1 MTSSLKKRNPPAY
14 QEYASDWL
22 ANRNWRLMSLGERG
36 LLDTLRKECWVNRSI
51 PSNVVEIVKIFN
63 LQEDEV
69 SKCLTPRVLGFF
81 SAVGDS
87 LICPELEIYREN
99 LNEQKLNMSKGGSSG
114 GKATQRKR
122 REEKEMLEASLEG
135 MVKPLSKD
143 EMRKEELSTGEVYQS
158 GSSLTTQNSQDHKEW
173 LDDWERT

>member
-114 GKATQRKR
+114 GKSTQRKR

-143 EMRKEELSTGEVYQS
+143 EMRKDELKREDVYQS
-158 GSSLTTQNSQDHKEW
+158 RISLTTEGSKEHQEW
-173 LDDWERT
+173 LNDLEKA

>member
-1 MTSSLKKRNPPAY
+1 
-14 QEYASDWL
+14 
-22 ANRNWRLMSLGERG
+22 
-36 LLDTLRKECWVNRSI
+36 
-51 PSNVVEIVKIFN
+51 
-63 LQEDEV
+63 
-69 SKCLTPRVLGFF
+69 VLGFF

-114 GKATQRKR
+114 GKSTQRKR

-143 EMRKEELSTGEVYQS
+143 EMRKDELKREDVYQS
-158 GSSLTTQNSQDHKEW
+158 RTSLTTEGSKEHQEW
-173 LDDWERT
+173 LNDLEKA